1 MFIISSSLLCKQIG
15 SKYQYIKKTFQKVA
29 CNNKKL
35 SIFQSIEELKENNN
49 HNIRPSCR
57 WGKKIV
63 NVKRL
68 HNEQCTRVKK
78 IIICFP
84 TSSKS
89 AQKNVRS
96 TLKIFES
103 CYRCYYSQQ
112 CFRTTPDIRYFWG
125 PRFPGMF
132 PSYNLV
138 VTQISLE

>member
-1 MFIISSSLLCKQIG
+1 MLFGDLLYYVHNIKFSALQANRQQ
-15 SKYQYIKKTFQKVA
+15 YQYIKKTFQKVA

-49 HNIRPSCR
+49 HNIRPRLAVSG
-57 WGKKIV
+57 GKKIV

-68 HNEQCTRVKK
+68 HNEWCTRVKK

-103 CYRCYYSQQ
+103 CYRCYYAFAQ
-112 CFRTTPDIRYFWG
+112 CQIFDISWDD
-125 PRFPGMF
+125 
-132 PSYNLV
+132 
-138 VTQISLE
+138 VTVMV